1 MSDMKYLEACID
13 GKSIY
18 IHIQAPEI
26 TLYISNS
33 IPPRTETLRKYPTVP
48 ILNRECTKE
57 YQIPG
62 TNIVI
67 EKGTAILIPVLGIQ
81 NDPKYYADPEQFK
94 PERFLKENMSDK
106 NFIDMPYMP
115 FGEGPRICIG
125 LRLAKMQTKIG
136 LFMMLK
142 NNKFQFA
149 KNTTKIFKFSSK
161 GFVLTPE
168 DGINLKITAR
178 E

>member
-1 MSDMKYLEACID
+1 MVSLILFKYQR
-13 GKSIY
+13 SHY
-18 IHIQAPEI
+18 IKF
-26 TLYISNS
+26 NNN
-33 IPPRTETLRKYPTVP
+33 TETLRKYPTVP

-62 TNIVI
+62 TNVVI

-81 NDPKYYADPEQFK
+81 TDPKYYSDPDQFK
-94 PERFLKENMSDK
+94 PERFLQENKCDK
-106 NFIDMPYMP
+106 NFRDMPYLP

-136 LFMMLK
+136 LFVMLK
-142 NNKFQFA
+142 NNNFHFA
-149 KNTTKIFKFSSK
+149 KNSSQTFNFSPK

-168 DGINLKITAR
+168 EGINLKITER

>member
-1 MSDMKYLEACID
+1 MVSLI
-13 GKSIY
+13 IFTNHILNY
-18 IHIQAPEI
+18 IKFYNS
-26 TLYISNS
+26 YICV
-33 IPPRTETLRKYPTVP
+33 ETLRKYPTVP

-57 YQIPG
+57 FQIPG

-81 NDPKYYADPEQFK
+81 NDPKYFSDPEQFR

-106 NFIDMPYMP
+106 SFIDMPYMP

-142 NNKFQFA
+142 NNQFHFD
-149 KNTTKIFKFSSK
+149 KYTPQILTFSPK

-168 DGINLKITAR
+168 DGINLKITTR